1 MKLKRL
7 SLFSS
12 GVGFFE
18 HGGNITGHAQ
28 FDLPYNKNAM
38 DDALKSLVVNDPAS
52 SPTITYHAENT
63 LEQTM
68 KGLKLD
74 LQKYS
79 NIAALLNSLRGAE
92 IEVFVPEPLKGRIM
106 MVEHRVEVH
115 TKGETG
121 MGRTYITL
129 LTPEKIHIVLLSDI
143 CGFSFTDPEI
153 NADANRALSIMLQ
166 SRDSEIR
173 NLTVNLSNSDEKTR
187 HVSLSYVIPVPVW
200 KVSYR
205 LDLSQEVPF
214 LQGWAIVDNDSD
226 TDWEDVE
233 LALVTG
239 RPVSFVQNLYAPHH
253 LTRPTVP
260 LSSVGVAKAK
270 TYDSGTPM
278 IAHAPLSRGG
288 GRSGGGDI
296 LSQCELDSLLCT
308 MIGPESTSPV
318 SRGVVETASGREAG
332 DQFEFTIKT
341 PVTLPRRQ
349 SAMLPLVEGAVD
361 AEKMLVFS
369 PEKMKPTDK
378 HPAIA
383 AKITNNTGMKLPAGA
398 ITVYDGGTYAGDS
411 LIAFFPE
418 EEKRIISFGEDM
430 TVTGSLTWDSGH
442 EYCAVQLKSGIMKVD
457 TKHTKTTKY
466 RFHNASQET
475 KKLIVEHQVYA
486 GATLTEPVEY
496 MEKTHDLYRF
506 ELTLPTGETLF
517 DVVEAENVSHET
529 LIVHKSEGDFE
540 RHISSSHL
548 PEAVKEQLKQA
559 MELRQ
564 VIYAET
570 EKIDE
575 YRALID
581 QLCNEQDRIRKNLE
595 VAGSQT
601 QQGQKYLARLAQ
613 QDSEIDEAQKAI
625 VLAEQSAK
633 IADDSYQKYVYAM
646 YFN

>member
-28 FDLPYNKNAM
+28 FDLPYNKSAM

-129 LTPEKIHIVLLSDI
+129 LTPEKIHIVLLSDV

-173 NLTVNLSNSDEKTR
+173 NLTVNLPNSAEQTR

-260 LSSVGVAKAK
+260 LSSIGVAKAK
-270 TYDSGTPM
+270 TYDSGAPM
-278 IAHAPLSRGG
+278 ISYQPSLGG
-288 GRSGGGDI
+288 GSSGGDI

-308 MIGPESTSPV
+308 MIGSEPTSPV

-349 SAMLPLVEGAVD
+349 SAMLPLVDGAVE

-430 TVTGSLTWDSGH
+430 TVTGSLVIESGH
-442 EYCAVQLKSGIMKVD
+442 EYCAVQIKSGIMKID
-457 TKHTKTTKY
+457 TKHIKTTKY

-475 KKLIVEHQVYA
+475 KKLIVENQIYT

-496 MEKTHDLYRF
+496 MEKTHDSYRF
-506 ELTLPTGETLF
+506 ELVLPAGETLF
-517 DVVEAENVSHET
+517 DVVETESISHRT
-529 LIVHKSEGDFE
+529 SILNKSEGEFE

-548 PEAVKEQLKQA
+548 PEAVREQLKQA

-570 EKIDE
+570 EKAE
-575 YRALID
+575 KYRALID
-581 QLCNEQDRIRKNLE
+581 QLCQEQDRIRKNLE

-613 QDSEIDEAQKAI
+613 QDVEIDEAQKAI

-633 IADDSYQKYVYAM
+633 EADDNYQKYVYAM